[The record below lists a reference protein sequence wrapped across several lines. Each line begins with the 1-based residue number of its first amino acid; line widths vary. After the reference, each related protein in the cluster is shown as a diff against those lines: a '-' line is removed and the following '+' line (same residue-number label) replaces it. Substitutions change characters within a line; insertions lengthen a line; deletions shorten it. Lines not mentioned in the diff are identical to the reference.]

1 MERLLIL
8 LFIFISIMVGC
19 DDASLITR
27 HAVEDTASCFESAE
41 TTDEL
46 YIISLDRNCV
56 DTELSIPPP
65 LLSEEPTTNEHKW
78 LLLATLERDVRQ
90 KHWHEFYVQDD
101 VKSDIAKAY
110 STGQDFLFII
120 EKIGSNSFV
129 PIQFYFMQPEPPTGL
144 NVLFFSSTVIFWDYW
159 VPETNWAG
167 APIGIERT
175 PELEGLVVS
184 LDPGSPGTNFQHPK
198 NRAQE
203 WVGGDV
209 EFRITRNSRESRLWA
224 TDYEP
229 HISQNNVL
237 KVYTR

>member
-1 MERLLIL
+1 MPVLSHATLLKTQHLALNPPKRQMNCISSL
-8 LFIFISIMVGC
+8 STETVLTPSYLFLHQYLPQPQNPQSTE
-19 DDASLITR
+19 SKWTLI
-27 HAVEDTASCFESAE
+27 
-41 TTDEL
+41 
-46 YIISLDRNCV
+46 
-56 DTELSIPPP
+56 
-65 LLSEEPTTNEHKW
+65 
-78 LLLATLERDVRQ
+78 ATLERDVRQ

-159 VPETNWAG
+159 VPETDWAG

-184 LDPGSPGTNFQHPK
+184 LDPGSPGTNFQHQK
-198 NRAQE
+198 TAH
-203 WVGGDV
+203 
-209 EFRITRNSRESRLWA
+209 RNGWA
-224 TDYEP
+224 
-229 HISQNNVL
+229 VM
-237 KVYTR
+237 